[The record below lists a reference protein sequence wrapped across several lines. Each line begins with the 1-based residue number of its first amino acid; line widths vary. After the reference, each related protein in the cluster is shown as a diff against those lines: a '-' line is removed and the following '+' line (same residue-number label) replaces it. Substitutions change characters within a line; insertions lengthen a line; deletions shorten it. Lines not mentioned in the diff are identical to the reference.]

1 MIADEY
7 GSTFPAVHS
16 FIEMVRGV
24 IRSADSASDAVQRIR
39 PRFAHQLADP
49 GWLPPEYQEPA
60 PRVGWGVAPVNGC
73 FTAPATA
80 HSRYSA
86 SSFLLTR
93 RHRRTTTL
101 HGPWSAFTEARRMRR
116 FSPTK
121 AGVLRL
127 SRRRT
132 ERPGD
137 IYALIPPRDDIHRVR
152 TTSAETS
159 VSIHLLINDTGWVWR
174 HAYDPTSGEQRPF
187 RSGYVNALC
196 GSDAREAMA
205 SS

>member
-1 MIADEY
+1 MPWRRRVNHRPSERIASWERRPEAYDRFMIADEY

-24 IRSADSASDAVQRIR
+24 IRSADSASDAVQRNR

-127 SRRRT
+127 SRRRIV
-132 ERPGD
+132 RPGG
-137 IYALIPPRDDIHRVR
+137 
-152 TTSAETS
+152 
-159 VSIHLLINDTGWVWR
+159 HLR
-174 HAYDPTSGEQRPF
+174 ADP
-187 RSGYVNALC
+187 A
-196 GSDAREAMA
+196 AR
-205 SS
+205 